1 MQTLDDPPHFKIWPY
16 LSSFSFL
23 FLKIFPRCYIPIFDG
38 LVFINVALKC
48 GNFLFKQREVRI
60 HLAPSILLD
69 SLIHIDVLDD
79 PSKNSFLDSL
89 KKQFSNNL
97 YLSKQITTTNKH
109 YPSHQGFISKYI
121 KVARPN
127 SREGGFKVL
136 FDILLG
142 NSLIVTDGES
152 WWSQF

>member
-1 MQTLDDPPHFKIWPY
+1 MCQKVSAWGVEILRDHNFH
-16 LSSFSFL
+16 S
-23 FLKIFPRCYIPIFDG
+23 IPKKKKKTPS
-38 LVFINVALKC
+38 FINVALKC
-48 GNFLFKQREVRI
+48 GNLLFKQREVRI